1 MTNDG
6 PTPGASPRGWRSHL
20 PWLWALLPVL
30 AGLCICEVLYQFAID
45 HDLWFPWRNAPWS
58 RLWTSTSSPQWP
70 FFTDLATTLDHFRIA
85 DQGRDPLSDPQTTYA
100 YPRAFLLLRHLRVQ
114 DLPSALVGSLQA
126 GIWMI
131 AVIFVLRP
139 RSFFRAVLTTALFV
153 APPFV
158 LGLEQGNVDMMLF
171 VLLLIAAVGWSRA
184 THVRSRLWPIGLIL
198 VAAFLKMYPVFVLA
212 GGAWADRGRRRLA
225 WVAAMAVVGTYWAL
239 HAEEIRLVMS
249 KFELGYGSSWG
260 CLLIFSHGFPYDI
273 PHLWQVAVATYAGA
287 FLLTV
292 ALGVLSARHFRDCTV
307 PRREWTYYW
316 LGAAICAGCFLT
328 TNYDYRWVHAL
339 LTIPL
344 LLRVVRMRRVLPAV
358 WAGLTL
364 LALAIS
370 LGFPLELHPLHKP
383 FMIVQWANWAFVLL
397 LAFGFVAIRSP
408 HLDRAVAEPAAP
420 APAPAPASD
429 AVPAN

>member
-6 PTPGASPRGWRSHL
+6 PTPAASLHGLRSHL

-30 AGLCICEVLYQFAID
+30 VGFCLCEVLYQFALD
-45 HDLWFPWRNAPWS
+45 PNLWQPWRNSPSAK
-58 RLWTSTSSPQWP
+58 LWTSTSSPQWP
-70 FFTDLATTLDHFRIA
+70 FFTDLTTTLDHFRVA
-85 DQGRDPLSDPQTTYA
+85 DQGVDPLSDPKSTYA
-100 YPRAFLLLRHLRVQ
+100 YPRAFLFLRHLHAQ

-139 RSFFRAVLTTALFV
+139 RSFFRAVLTTAVFF

-171 VLLLIAAVGWSRA
+171 VLVLLAAVGWSRSGNA
-184 THVRSRLWPIGLIL
+184 WSRLWPIVLIL
-198 VAAFLKMYPVFVLA
+198 FAAFLKMYPVFVLA
-212 GGAWADRGRRRLA
+212 GGAWADRGRRRLT

-260 CLLIFSHGFPYDI
+260 CLLIFSHGFPYNI
-273 PHLWQVAVATYAGA
+273 PHLWQLAVATYAGA

-292 ALGVLSARHFRDCTV
+292 ALGALSARHFHDCTV
-307 PRREWTYYW
+307 PRREWTFYW
-316 LGAAICAGCFLT
+316 FGAAICSGCFLT

-344 LLRVVRMRRVLPAV
+344 LLRVVRMKRVLPV
-358 WAGLTL
+358 LWAGLTL
-364 LALAIS
+364 LALAVS
-370 LGFPLELHPLHKP
+370 LSFPLDLHPLHKP

-397 LAFGFVAIRSP
+397 LAFGFTAMRSH
-408 HLDRAVAEPAAP
+408 HLEVEVNETAAAAP
-420 APAPAPASD
+420 ARD
-429 AVPAN
+429 AVVGL